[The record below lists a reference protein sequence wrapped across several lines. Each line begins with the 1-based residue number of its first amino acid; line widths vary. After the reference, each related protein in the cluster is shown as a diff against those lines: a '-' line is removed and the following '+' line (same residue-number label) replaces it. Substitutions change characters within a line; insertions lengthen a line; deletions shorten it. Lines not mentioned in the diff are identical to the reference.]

1 MPGAGRGGGAIT
13 VARADSISIP
23 IGAYILV
30 KGDDHTQ
37 AGMFSWT
44 DTGQG
49 RIKIRRGDES
59 NGAGGAL
66 FRSGHRDAFSEAG
79 TLN

>member
-13 VARADSISIP
+13 VPRADSISIP

-49 RIKIRRGDES
+49 RIRIRRGDES
-59 NGAGGAL
+59 DGAGGAL
-66 FRSGHRDAFSEAG
+66 FRSGHRDAFSEAR